1 MAERSKKISLRK
13 SSLSLITSD
22 EHRFRIRYRDELNE
36 AQYDAAT
43 HLEGPALVV
52 AGAGTGKTRT
62 LTYRVARL
70 IEQGVRPESL
80 LLLTFTRKA
89 AREMLRRASLLLD
102 ERTERV
108 SGGTFHSFA
117 NSILRRYAGE
127 VGYSSEFTILD
138 QGDSED
144 VINVLRTRLGLSSRQ
159 KRFPK
164 KQTLLRMY
172 SASVNTLTPIDLV
185 IAKDFP
191 QFSEQIED
199 IEKLAQAYVAYK
211 RQNNVMDYDDLLVNL
226 VTLMEKHEGIR
237 RKLSETYRYIMVD
250 EYQDTNRLQAR
261 IVRQLSAE
269 HGNVMVVG
277 DDSQSIYSFRGANFR
292 NIMDFPKEFDDTK
305 VITLE
310 ENYRSTQPI
319 LNFTNEIIRLA
330 AEKYSKELYTR
341 RDEGMTPALIA
352 MEGENTQSRFIAQQI
367 LDLREE
373 GVALKEIAVL
383 FRAGYHS
390 FDLEIELARAN
401 IPYVKFGGL
410 KLMETAHIKD
420 MLAYLRIVENP
431 KDIISWTRV
440 LLLCDGVGPVSA
452 ERVTDA
458 IMGGM
463 NPLRESADDRVQQLV
478 RGKEI
483 PVMLDVLRDIANPN
497 VAPGDKVE
505 RLLRYYTPILKSRYD
520 DHPKRLKDLEM
531 FQTIAERYGQ
541 LNIMLTDMALEPP
554 NESVEDLLPDGNEDE
569 YVTLSTIHSAKGL
582 EWNSVFVM
590 YLVDGRFPVSAAAES
605 MESMEEERRLF
616 YVACTRAKQRLYLT
630 YPTNIYD
637 RATGT
642 ILSKPSRF
650 IDGIDEQY
658 LEGFVVEREE

>member
-1 MAERSKKISLRK
+1 
-13 SSLSLITSD
+13 
-22 EHRFRIRYRDELNE
+22 
-36 AQYDAAT
+36 
-43 HLEGPALVV
+43 
-52 AGAGTGKTRT
+52 
-62 LTYRVARL
+62 L
-70 IEQGVRPESL
+70 IEQGIRPESI

-117 NSILRRYAGE
+117 NLTLRHHAGE
-127 VGYSSEFTILD
+127 IGYASGFTILD

-144 VINVLRTRLGLSSRQ
+144 VINLLRTRMGMATRN

-164 KQTLLRMY
+164 KQTLQRMY

-191 QFSEQIED
+191 QFAELVDD
-199 IEKLAQAYVAYK
+199 IEQLAQAYVGYK

-226 VTLMEKHEGIR
+226 VTLLEKHEAVKK
-237 RKLSETYRYIMVD
+237 KLGDSYRYIMVD

-261 IVRQLSAE
+261 IVRQLASS
-269 HGNVMVVG
+269 HDNVMVVG

-292 NIMDFPKEFDDTK
+292 NIMDFPKEFDGAQ

-319 LNFTNEIIRLA
+319 LDFTNEIIRLA
-330 AEKYSKELYTR
+330 AEKYNKELFTR
-341 RDEGMTPALIA
+341 RGEGMTPALIA

-367 LDLREE
+367 LELREE
-373 GVALKEIAVL
+373 GVPLKEIAVL

-440 LLLCDGVGPVSA
+440 LMLCDGVGPVTA
-452 ERVTDA
+452 ERVTDE
-458 IMGGM
+458 IVGGL
-463 NPLRESADDRVQQLV
+463 NPLRDKAADRLAQIV

-483 PVMLDVLRDIANPN
+483 PALLEVLREIAHPDT
-497 VAPGDKVE
+497 APGDKVE
-505 RLLRYYTPILKSRYD
+505 RLLRYYTPILKARYD

-531 FQTIAERYGQ
+531 FQTIAERYRQ
-541 LNIMLTDMALEPP
+541 LVIMLTDMALEPP
-554 NESVEDLLPDGNEDE
+554 NESVEDLSPEGHEDE
-569 YVTLSTIHSAKGL
+569 FVTLSTIHSAKGL

-616 YVACTRAKQRLYLT
+616 YVACTRTKQRLYMT

-650 IDGIDEQY
+650 LDGVAEDL
-658 LEGFVVEREE
+658 LEGFVVEQED

>member
-1 MAERSKKISLRK
+1 VKKITLKK
-13 SSLSLITSD
+13 SNLSLITSD
-22 EHRFRIRYRDELNE
+22 ERLFRIRYRDELNE
-36 AQYDAAT
+36 SQYEAAA
-43 HLEGPALVV
+43 HLDGPVLVV

-70 IEQGVRPESL
+70 IEQGIRPESI

-89 AREMLRRASLLLD
+89 AREMLRRASMLLD

-117 NSILRRYAGE
+117 NMLLRQFAGE
-127 VGYSSEFTILD
+127 IGYSSSFTILD

-144 VINVLRTRLGLSSRQ
+144 VINLLRTRLGLASKS

-164 KQTLLRMY
+164 KQTLQRMY
-172 SASVNTLTPIDLV
+172 SASVNTLTALDLV

-191 QFSEQIED
+191 QFAEQVEEIEG
-199 IEKLAQAYVAYK
+199 LARAYVAYK

-226 VTLMEKHEGIR
+226 VTLLEKHEGIR
-237 RKLSETYRYIMVD
+237 RKLGDQYRYVMVD
-250 EYQDTNRLQAR
+250 EYQDTNKLQAR
-261 IVRQLSAE
+261 IVRQLAE
-269 HGNVMVVG
+269 GHNNVMVVG
-277 DDSQSIYSFRGANFR
+277 DDSQSIYSFRGAHFR
-292 NIMDFPKEFDDTK
+292 NIMDFPKQFDGAR

-319 LNFTNEIIRLA
+319 LDFTNDIIERA
-330 AEKYSKELYTR
+330 AEKYAKTLFTKKDS
-341 RDEGMTPALIA
+341 GMTPALIA

-367 LDLREE
+367 LELREE
-373 GVALKEIAVL
+373 GVLLKEIAVL

-390 FDLEIELARAN
+390 FDLEIELSRAN

-410 KLMETAHIKD
+410 KLMETAHVKD
-420 MLAYLRIVENP
+420 LLGYLRVIENP
-431 KDIISWTRV
+431 KDIVSWTRA
-440 LLLCDGVGPVSA
+440 LLLCDGVGPVTA
-452 ERVTDA
+452 ERVTDE
-458 IMGGM
+458 ILQGL
-463 NPLRESADDRVQQLV
+463 NPLHESADTRLKQMV
-478 RGKEI
+478 RGEEI
-483 PVMLDVLRDIANPN
+483 PVMLDVLREIANPSL
-497 VAPGDKVE
+497 APGDKVE
-505 RLLRYYTPILKSRYD
+505 RLLRYYTPILKARYD

-554 NESVEDLLPDGNEDE
+554 NESVEDMLPDGHEDE
-569 YVTLSTIHSAKGL
+569 FVTLSTIHSAKGL

-590 YLVDGRFPVSAAAES
+590 YLVDGRFPVTMAADS
-605 MESMEEERRLF
+605 DESMEEERRLF

-642 ILSKPSRF
+642 ILSKVSRF
-650 IDGIDEQY
+650 LDGVPEKLLD
-658 LEGFVVEREE
+658 GFVVEAEE